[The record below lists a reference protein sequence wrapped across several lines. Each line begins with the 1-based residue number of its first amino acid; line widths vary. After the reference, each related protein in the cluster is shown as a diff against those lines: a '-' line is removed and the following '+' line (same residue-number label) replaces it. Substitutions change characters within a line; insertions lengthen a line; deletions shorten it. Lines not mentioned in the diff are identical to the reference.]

1 MSFKGFLIGIRC
13 CSHERDANKEFWNR
27 ECWSLILGRVLFFER
42 AEYSYLTK
50 RKTKITITATALV
63 SHSLFLQTLP
73 RKDDHKSHVYF
84 RESLQDALALANG
97 ELSGLGTL
105 ALVFVIRN
113 VPGNL
118 SLP

>member
-1 MSFKGFLIGIRC
+1 MKQ
-13 CSHERDANKEFWNR
+13 NKNL
-27 ECWSLILGRVLFFER
+27 S
-42 AEYSYLTK
+42 TP
-50 RKTKITITATALV
+50 LV

-113 VPGNL
+113 VSGNL
-118 SLP
+118 SLSSRWELSCLLSLIFVECS